1 MLLTLSQPGKSDFGA
16 RATHDFKSTQLPR
29 YSPKSMMNDA
39 VRPPLPASITPTMS
53 NQHRGLPP
61 PAAMTLPDPGR
72 APPMIPPPPPPV
84 QAPAHIHHEAQ
95 RTQWQ
100 DEGESSRSWHA
111 TRVEEERRRQ
121 EEEKTRQESLRL
133 EQRRVEHSML
143 RESMQGG
150 IPPHMVPMIFAG
162 IGGANLANFSL
173 EVLQQY
179 TAQLQAAQQQLQQ
192 SGQED
197 ARERRS
203 INQPPAPYALPSQP
217 QAQAHAGAVPQ
228 QPPPPLAAH
237 QSTFSAFQ
245 STSPPGRR
253 IPGAPRSSVA
263 QSTLPRLTTGDMQV
277 NPPPSAPSSAHPLH
291 QTQTIQ
297 KDQPASSPSIY
308 FHHWVPP
315 TSQAD
320 SKSGNQPQTPVTGTG
335 ASQNAEAGHHPAD
348 SPRKRKNQQAHQ
360 PPPPPSSLPAQSQSS
375 PSFSTTSSGR
385 KAGPAQDLARSNA
398 SPRAISV
405 AGQSSHR
412 RDSGAPGT
420 HLDFVY
426 ERGAPPSKS
435 HQQHHY
441 SSHHST
447 APPSPKRDVRHQY

>member
-1 MLLTLSQPGKSDFGA
+1 MLLTLSQPGKSDFGP
-16 RATHDFKSTQLPR
+16 RTHDFKSPHLPLTAPR
-29 YSPKSMMNDA
+29 YSPKPMMNEA
-39 VRPPLPASITPTMS
+39 VRPSLPASITPTMS

-72 APPMIPPPPPPV
+72 PPPMIPPPPPPAQV
-84 QAPAHIHHEAQ
+84 QAHGHEAP
-95 RTQWQ
+95 RAQWQ
-100 DEGESSRSWHA
+100 EEGEASRNWHA

-179 TAQLQAAQQQLQQ
+179 TAQLQAAQQQLQP
-192 SGQED
+192 GQESGRD
-197 ARERRS
+197 QRT
-203 INQPPAPYALPSQP
+203 INQPPAPYALASQP
-217 QAQAHAGAVPQ
+217 QSQTHPGAPL
-228 QPPPPLAAH
+228 QPPPPMAAH
-237 QSTFSAFQ
+237 QSTFSAYQ
-245 STSPPGRR
+245 PTSPNDRR
-253 IPGAPRSSVA
+253 IPGAPRSVA
-263 QSTLPRLTTGDMQV
+263 QSALPRLTTGDMQI

-297 KDQPASSPSIY
+297 QEQPSSSPSIY

-315 TSQAD
+315 TSQSE
-320 SKSGNQPQTPVTGTG
+320 SKPANQPQTPITGTG
-335 ASQNAEAGHHPAD
+335 ASQTSEGHHAD
-348 SPRKRKNQQAHQ
+348 SPRKRKNQTAHQ
-360 PPPPPSSLPAQSQSS
+360 PPPPPSSAPSQSS

-385 KAGPAQDLARSNA
+385 KGGAVHDHVRSNA
-398 SPRAISV
+398 SPRATTGHTPS
-405 AGQSSHR
+405 R

-420 HLDFVY
+420 QIDFVY
-426 ERGAPPSKS
+426 ERGAPSTKS
-435 HQQHHY
+435 QHHA
-441 SSHHST
+441 SHHST
-447 APPSPKRDVRHQY
+447 APPSPKRDARHHY

>member
-1 MLLTLSQPGKSDFGA
+1 
-16 RATHDFKSTQLPR
+16 
-29 YSPKSMMNDA
+29 
-39 VRPPLPASITPTMS
+39 MS

-72 APPMIPPPPPPV
+72 GPPMIPPPPPPV
-84 QAPAHIHHEAQ
+84 QAPAHMHHEAQ

-173 EVLQQY
+173 EMLQQY
-179 TAQLQAAQQQLQQ
+179 TAQLQAAQQQLQP
-192 SGQED
+192 GQED
-197 ARERRS
+197 GRERRS
-203 INQPPAPYALPSQP
+203 INQPPAAYALPSQP
-217 QAQAHAGAVPQ
+217 PQSHPHAAGMHQQQQQQQQQ

-237 QSTFSAFQ
+237 QSTFPAFQ

-263 QSTLPRLTTGDMQV
+263 QSTLPRLTTGDMQI

-297 KDQPASSPSIY
+297 QDQPASSPSIY

-320 SKSGNQPQTPVTGTG
+320 PKSGTQPQTPVTGTG
-335 ASQNAEAGHHPAD
+335 ASQNSDGGHHTD

-360 PPPPPSSLPAQSQSS
+360 PPPPPSSLPTQSHSS

-385 KAGPAQDLARSNA
+385 KGGPAHELVRSNA
-398 SPRAISV
+398 SPRAIPGT
-405 AGQSSHR
+405 GQPSSR

-435 HQQHHY
+435 QQQHHHH

-447 APPSPKRDVRHQY
+447 APPSPKRDARHPY

>member
-16 RATHDFKSTQLPR
+16 RSTHDFKSPPLPR
-29 YSPKSMMNDA
+29 YSPKSVMNDA

-72 APPMIPPPPPPV
+72 APPMIPPPPPPAPV

-95 RTQWQ
+95 RAQWQ

-179 TAQLQAAQQQLQQ
+179 TAQLQAAQQQVQA
-192 SGQED
+192 GQED

-217 QAQAHAGAVPQ
+217 QSQAHAGAMPQ

-237 QSTFSAFQ
+237 QTTFSAFQ

-253 IPGAPRSSVA
+253 GPAAPRPSVA
-263 QSTLPRLTTGDMQV
+263 QSTLPRLTTGDMQI

-291 QTQTIQ
+291 QTQTIHQ
-297 KDQPASSPSIY
+297 DQPASSLSIY

-320 SKSGNQPQTPVTGTG
+320 SKSGNQPHTPVTGTG
-335 ASQNAEAGHHPAD
+335 ASQNSEGHHAD

-360 PPPPPSSLPAQSQSS
+360 PPPAPSSFPAQSHSS

-385 KAGPAQDLARSNA
+385 KGGPAQDLARSNA
-398 SPRAISV
+398 SPRAISG
-405 AGQSSHR
+405 AGQTSNR

-426 ERGAPPSKS
+426 ERGIPPSKS
-435 HQQHHY
+435 QHHHP
-441 SSHHST
+441 SHHST
-447 APPSPKRDVRHQY
+447 APPSPKRDARHPY

>member
-16 RATHDFKSTQLPR
+16 RSTHDFKSPPLPR
-29 YSPKSMMNDA
+29 YSPKSVMNDA

-72 APPMIPPPPPPV
+72 APPMIPPPPPAPV

-95 RTQWQ
+95 RAQWQ

-162 IGGANLANFSL
+162 IGTANLANFSL

-179 TAQLQAAQQQLQQ
+179 TAQLQAAQQQVQA
-192 SGQED
+192 GQED

-217 QAQAHAGAVPQ
+217 QSQAHAGAMPQ

-237 QSTFSAFQ
+237 QTTFSAFQ

-253 IPGAPRSSVA
+253 GPAAPRPSVA
-263 QSTLPRLTTGDMQV
+263 QSTLPRLTTGDMQI

-291 QTQTIQ
+291 QTQTIHQ
-297 KDQPASSPSIY
+297 DQPASSPSIY

-320 SKSGNQPQTPVTGTG
+320 SKSGNQPQTPVTGT
-335 ASQNAEAGHHPAD
+335 
-348 SPRKRKNQQAHQ
+348 
-360 PPPPPSSLPAQSQSS
+360 
-375 PSFSTTSSGR
+375 
-385 KAGPAQDLARSNA
+385 
-398 SPRAISV
+398 
-405 AGQSSHR
+405 
-412 RDSGAPGT
+412 
-420 HLDFVY
+420 
-426 ERGAPPSKS
+426 
-435 HQQHHY
+435 
-441 SSHHST
+441 
-447 APPSPKRDVRHQY
+447 